1 MARRFARLN
10 FRSDHRADLAQLST
24 PTTVL
29 QCTDDNM
36 VPEVVGEFMRESIP
50 DCELLL
56 LRATGH
62 CPHMSGPQELSDVLA
77 RLLARRWA
85 ETEPAELDTQR

>member
-1 MARRFARLN
+1 V
-10 FRSDHRADLAQLST
+10 RAELPLLTT

-36 VPEVVGEFMRESIP
+36 VPEVVGEFMRDAIP
-50 DCELLL
+50 DCELVQ

-62 CPHMSGPQELSDVLA
+62 CPHMSAPQELVQVL
-77 RLLARRWA
+77 RGVLQQHWA
-85 ETEPAELDTQR
+85 QTEPAGL